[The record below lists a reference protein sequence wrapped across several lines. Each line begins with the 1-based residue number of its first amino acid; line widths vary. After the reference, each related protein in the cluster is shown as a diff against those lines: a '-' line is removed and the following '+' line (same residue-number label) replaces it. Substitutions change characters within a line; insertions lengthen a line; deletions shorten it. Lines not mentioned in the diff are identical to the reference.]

1 MRVNIA
7 YSADIEDVPR
17 EVCKLIQALSINHE
31 GLIDRAVLSLE
42 EENVDTAIESID
54 KVRQEMYQV
63 DQRLADCSA
72 ILQGYIKTKYTPP
85 PNTSEMQDT
94 LEGIEQQLED
104 MGAEVENDPTS

>member
-1 MRVNIA
+1 MRVKIA
-7 YSADIEDVPR
+7 YSADIEDIPR

-31 GLIDRAVLSLE
+31 GLIDRVVLNLE
-42 EENVDTAIESID
+42 EDSVDSAIENID

-85 PNTSEMQDT
+85 PDTSEMQDT

-104 MGAEVENDPTS
+104 MGAEIENDPAS

>member
-42 EENVDTAIESID
+42 EDNVDSAIENID
-54 KVRQEMYQV
+54 KVRQEMYQI

-72 ILQGYIKTKYTPP
+72 ILQGYIKTKYAPP
-85 PNTSEMQDT
+85 PDPNEVQET

-104 MGAEVENDPTS
+104 MGEKIENDSIS

>member
-7 YSADIEDVPR
+7 YSADIEDIPR

-31 GLIDRAVLSLE
+31 GLVDRAILSLE
-42 EENVDTAIESID
+42 GDNVGGAIKNID
-54 KVRQEMYQV
+54 KARQEMYQV

-85 PNTSEMQDT
+85 PNTSETQDT
-94 LEGIEQQLED
+94 LEG
-104 MGAEVENDPTS
+104 MGAEIENDPAS

>member
-7 YSADIEDVPR
+7 YSADIEDIPR
-17 EVCKLIQALSINHE
+17 EVCKLLPKGINHE
-31 GLIDRAVLSLE
+31 GLIDRVVLSLE
-42 EENVDTAIESID
+42 EENVDSAIENID